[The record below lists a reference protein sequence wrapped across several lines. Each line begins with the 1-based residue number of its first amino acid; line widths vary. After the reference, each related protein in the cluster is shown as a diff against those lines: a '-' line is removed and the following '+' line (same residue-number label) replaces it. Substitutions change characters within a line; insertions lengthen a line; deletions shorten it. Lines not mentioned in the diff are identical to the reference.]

1 MFARLLSERRN
12 YMIKPEFLHIRT
24 TELFKDD
31 IKAQNILEKWSER
44 FNEQKKEYNLN
55 IFNLAEVILWQPEDD
70 NLSNLIFLLEQ
81 GRKTNQVVVLMG
93 DEEQFEKLKNTNM
106 KLYETILGNTID
118 LEKEDVAVC
127 IEITE

>member
-1 MFARLLSERRN
+1 
-12 YMIKPEFLHIRT
+12 MIKPEFLHIRT

-31 IKAQNILEKWSER
+31 IKAQNIFEKWSER

-70 NLSNLIFLLEQ
+70 NLSTLIFLLEQ
-81 GRKTNQVVVLMG
+81 GRKTNQLVVLMG

-106 KLYETILGNTID
+106 KLYGTILVNTID
-118 LEKEDVAVC
+118 LEKEDGAVC
-127 IEITE
+127 IEITG

>member
-1 MFARLLSERRN
+1 MLHAMFQ
-12 YMIKPEFLHIRT
+12 HIRT
-24 TELFKDD
+24 TKAFKDE
-31 IKAQNILEKWSER
+31 KMAQIILEKWSDR

-55 IFNLAEVILWQPEDD
+55 VFDLLEVTLWQPDGTD
-70 NLSNLIFLLEQ
+70 SRDLVYLLEQ
-81 GRKTNQVVVLMG
+81 GRKTNQLVVLMG

-118 LEKEDVAVC
+118 LEKEDGAVC

>member
-1 MFARLLSERRN
+1 
-12 YMIKPEFLHIRT
+12 MIKPEFLHIRT

-31 IKAQNILEKWSER
+31 IKAQNIFQKWSER